1 MAAASVTHRKK
12 TFEDATCTQYYG
24 QNNIWHVRRK
34 RAAHINREKNVA
46 LPTYDLFSS
55 YDSNEGQLRQ
65 NLKNI
70 SSRRGTVALRI

>member
-1 MAAASVTHRKK
+1 MVPDVILTI

-55 YDSNEGQLRQ
+55 YDSNEGQLRKTAK
-65 NLKNI
+65 L
-70 SSRRGTVALRI
+70 